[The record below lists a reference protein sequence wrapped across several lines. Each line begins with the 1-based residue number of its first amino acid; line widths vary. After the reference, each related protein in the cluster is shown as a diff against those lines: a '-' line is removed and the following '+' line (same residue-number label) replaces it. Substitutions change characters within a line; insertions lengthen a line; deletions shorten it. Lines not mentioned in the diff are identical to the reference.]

1 MQQGA
6 IRSDCAIAFCRTK
19 CERFLSKR
27 INTCAE
33 KINQASREKKQN
45 SILSYS
51 LHDATSKKVGKI
63 QQTKHITKIANASSR
78 PKIAV
83 LFSCQNIQVCE
94 YIPIRLLLIMDRFD
108 YYSYSVS
115 QFCNILYF
123 THYQA
128 NKTIFQQR
136 LLIEAECKNLRSKTI
151 HACKIISL

>member
-6 IRSDCAIAFCRTK
+6 IRPDCAIAFCRTK

-27 INTCAE
+27 INICAE
-33 KINQASREKKQN
+33 KINQN

-51 LHDATSKKVGKI
+51 LHATSKKVGKI

-83 LFSCQNIQVCE
+83 LFSCQNIHAGMRIHSNTITIN
-94 YIPIRLLLIMDRFD
+94 YGPIRLLQL
-108 YYSYSVS
+108 SHV
-115 QFCNILYF
+115 QFFNILYF